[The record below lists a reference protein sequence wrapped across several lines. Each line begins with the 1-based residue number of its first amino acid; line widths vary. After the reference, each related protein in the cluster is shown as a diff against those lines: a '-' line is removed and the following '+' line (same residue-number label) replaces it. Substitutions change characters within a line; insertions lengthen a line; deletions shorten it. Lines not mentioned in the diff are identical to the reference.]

1 MPNADTPSD
10 LPIQGPET
18 GSVLESVKPISESR
32 TERLGGGWH
41 GDLFFLLVNL
51 VAKDFKIRY
60 RNMSL
65 GVLWSIL
72 NPLVLMGVLT
82 FVFTK
87 IFPNN
92 SVPHFALFVM
102 CGLVP
107 YNFFSTAWIS
117 GTVSMIESANL
128 IKRVMVPREIVPLAA
143 VLSNC
148 VQSLIQMAL
157 LFGMVF
163 LFGLH
168 ANRHWVWL
176 PYIWLMEIVFVCG
189 LSLLTSA
196 LNVYIRDMRYLVE
209 SANTVLFWLVPVFYS
224 FAIIPQAYSEVYKLN
239 PLAAMILA
247 LRNILLDGLP
257 PRPELL
263 IKLTGS
269 SLLMAVLGWAV
280 FWKLKPRF
288 YDHL

>member
-1 MPNADTPSD
+1 MQFMSSNVPSD
-10 LPIQGPET
+10 LPIQRAEAQSAP
-18 GSVLESVKPISESR
+18 KPAIEGLSDGQ
-32 TERLGGGWH
+32 GGGWH
-41 GDLFFLLVNL
+41 GDLFFLLVHL

-65 GVLWSIL
+65 GVFWSVL

-92 SVPHFALFVM
+92 SVPHFAVFVM

-117 GTVSMIESANL
+117 GTVSIIDSVNL
-128 IKRVMVPREIVPLAA
+128 IKRVRVPREIIPLAA

-157 LFGMVF
+157 LFGLVF

-168 ANRHWVWL
+168 VNRHWVWL
-176 PYIWLMEIVFVCG
+176 PYIWIMEIVFVCG

-196 LNVYIRDMRYLVE
+196 LNVYIRDMRYMVE
-209 SANTVLFWLVPVFYS
+209 SANTVLFWLVPIFYS
-224 FAIIPQAYSEVYKLN
+224 FAIIPQTYSDLYKLN

-247 LRNILLDGLP
+247 LRNILLDGAA
-257 PRPELL
+257 PRMELME
-263 IKLTGS
+263 KLTGS
-269 SLLMAVLGWAV
+269 SVLMVGVGWLV